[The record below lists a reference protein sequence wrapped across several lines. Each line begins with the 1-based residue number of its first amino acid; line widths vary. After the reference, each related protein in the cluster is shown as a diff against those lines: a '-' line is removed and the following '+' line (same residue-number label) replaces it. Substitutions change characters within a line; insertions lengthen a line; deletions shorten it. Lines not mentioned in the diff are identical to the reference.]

1 MISLLRLF
9 FPKVLGRL
17 GYTVRT
23 FLFVGVVALLYLV
36 RGITDPKTDMIVLI
50 LWNYVAF
57 FVVWPRLRDCGMS
70 AIYVVIALVPLFYP
84 FLALILMF
92 RPPEY
97 EFRRS
102 STLSGDSDLTNR
114 SSQPLAGKKNYK
126 VEIRK

>member
-114 SSQPLAGKKNYK
+114 SSQPPPG
-126 VEIRK
+126 E